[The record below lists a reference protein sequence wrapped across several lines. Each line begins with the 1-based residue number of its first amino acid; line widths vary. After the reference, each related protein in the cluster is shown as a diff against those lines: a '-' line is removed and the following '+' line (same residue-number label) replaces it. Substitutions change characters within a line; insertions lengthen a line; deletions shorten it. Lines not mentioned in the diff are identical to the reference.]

1 LAKGKEHRESG
12 GGALWLAAGVA
23 VGALGAAALIWAG
36 TRLLAPSVPAER
48 LPPPQFVE
56 ESAGVDHRYD
66 GEFNF
71 FVGGGVAVLDCN
83 QDRLP
88 DLYFAGGV
96 NRAVVLRNQSTVGGA
111 LAFEPVDQVGALTA
125 VVGAYP
131 LDVDGDGF
139 IDLAV
144 LRYGENVMLRGL
156 GNCEFERANEI
167 WNVDGGDEWT
177 AAFSAR
183 WDQDAELPTM
193 VFGNYLAPEGQQT
206 GECSDHYLFR
216 PVARSYGP
224 PTVLTPGWCTLS
236 ILFSDWDRSGRV
248 DLRMTNDRHYYRE
261 GQEQLWRIEDG
272 ATPQLYT
279 AADGWQRMQ
288 IWGMGIASQDLTG
301 DGLPEVLLTSQGDNK
316 LQTLVGGRSSPNY
329 RDIAFERGATAH
341 RPFAGDDDLPSTA
354 WHAEFEDVN
363 NDSFMDLYIA
373 KGNVEAQTG
382 YAARDPSNLLLGN
395 PDGTFTEGA
404 AEAGLLNFARARGA
418 AVVDLNLD
426 GMLDLVEVNR
436 RENVELWRN
445 LGSGGNW
452 LEIELQ
458 QPGAN
463 RHGIGSWLELDLGGR
478 VISRELTV
486 GGGHAGGQLGWT
498 HFGLGEGSSAR
509 LRVIWPDGETSPWWR
524 VTANRFL
531 TVTRDQEA
539 PVQWK
544 P

>member
-1 LAKGKEHRESG
+1 
-12 GGALWLAAGVA
+12 
-23 VGALGAAALIWAG
+23 
-36 TRLLAPSVPAER
+36 
-48 LPPPQFVE
+48 
-56 ESAGVDHRYD
+56 
-66 GEFNF
+66 
-71 FVGGGVAVLDCN
+71 
-83 QDRLP
+83 
-88 DLYFAGGV
+88 
-96 NRAVVLRNQSTVGGA
+96 
-111 LAFEPVDQVGALTA
+111 
-125 VVGAYP
+125 
-131 LDVDGDGF
+131 
-139 IDLAV
+139 
-144 LRYGENVMLRGL
+144 
-156 GNCEFERANEI
+156 
-167 WNVDGGDEWT
+167 
-177 AAFSAR
+177 
-183 WDQDAELPTM
+183 
-193 VFGNYLAPEGQQT
+193 
-206 GECSDHYLFR
+206 
-216 PVARSYGP
+216 
-224 PTVLTPGWCTLS
+224 
-236 ILFSDWDRSGRV
+236 
-248 DLRMTNDRHYYRE
+248 
-261 GQEQLWRIEDG
+261 
-272 ATPQLYT
+272 
-279 AADGWQRMQ
+279 MQ

-363 NDSFMDLYIA
+363 NDSFIDLYIA

-404 AEAGLLNFARARGA
+404 VEAGLLNFARARGA

-445 LGSGGNW
+445 LGSAGNW
-452 LEIELQ
+452 LEIELE

-463 RHGIGSWLELDLGGR
+463 RQGIGSWLELDLGGR

-486 GGGHAGGQLGWT
+486 GGGHAGGQLGWN
-498 HFGLGEGSSAR
+498 HFGLGEASSAR

-524 VTANRFL
+524 VAANRFL